1 MRQPRWLSI
10 LSNCT
15 VLVCSGFLA
24 LSAQDAVQLP
34 VAHGECTYFGPQ
46 RETYVKLALRAMGRP
61 GGADQM
67 LGRLT
72 EQVTRALAYVP
83 PGSPTYTYDQ
93 SQSAGSID
101 SYIWTDFKAQGIT
114 PAPATTDWEF
124 VRRVT
129 LDLTGRIPTP
139 QAVLTF
145 VAGTDPQ
152 KRAKLIDQLL
162 AAPEWVD
169 KWTMFYGDLLKN
181 TVSFPSTGLNRFA
194 AGRNAFYQ
202 YIHDSLANGKPY
214 NQMANELLTVSAD
227 QHIRHG
233 TSQLAGGRLD
243 L

>member
-61 GGADQM
+61 GGSDQM

-83 PGSPTYTYDQ
+83 PGSPTYTFDQ

-101 SYIWTDFKAQGIT
+101 SYIWADFKANGIT

-124 VRRVT
+124 IRRVT

-139 QAVLTF
+139 HAVLSF
-145 VAGTDPQ
+145 VADTTRN

-162 AAPEWVD
+162 ASPEWVD
-169 KWTMFYGDLLKN
+169 KWTMFYGDLFKN
-181 TVSFPSTGLNRFA
+181 TVT
-194 AGRNAFYQ
+194 
-202 YIHDSLANGKPY
+202 
-214 NQMANELLTVSAD
+214 
-227 QHIRHG
+227 
-233 TSQLAGGRLD
+233 
-243 L
+243 